1 MRRSLALSLAAS
13 ALIAGCGS
21 DATDV
26 ASSDPAADAARG
38 TDTGPT
44 GGFVTG
50 SDARVDAAD
59 AAMPTGG
66 TPTADAAL
74 APTADAASTPPAD
87 AGVDADAA
95 TAPPPDAAVSPTCRQ
110 TVRVGAYEIF
120 AYEASRPDATQ
131 AGAGADETDVCSRAG
146 VLPWTLL
153 THGEATAACASAG
166 FALCTNDQWQ
176 TACAGP
182 DMELYPYGGPHA
194 DAVCNDHIAGGN
206 ALEPTGARPGCRT
219 ANGIYDLSGNVWEI
233 TAESDR
239 RGASWRLNA
248 STYQQEYAG
257 CFEHVFIND
266 AYADDDV
273 GFRCCRAVE

>member
-1 MRRSLALSLAAS
+1 MRRSLAFSLAAS

-26 ASSDPAADAARG
+26 ASSEPAADAARG

-44 GGFVTG
+44 GGGVTG

-59 AAMPTGG
+59 AAAPQGG
-66 TPTADAAL
+66 TPAADAR
-74 APTADAASTPPAD
+74 ADAASTPASDAVVEAD
-87 AGVDADAA
+87 ATV
-95 TAPPPDAAVSPTCRQ
+95 APPPDAAVSPTCRQ
-110 TVRVGAYEIF
+110 TVRVGAYDIF
-120 AYEASRPDATQ
+120 AYEASRPDATG
-131 AGAGADETDVCSRAG
+131 ASAGADETDVCSRAG

-153 THGEATAACASAG
+153 THADATAACARVG
-166 FALCTNDQWQ
+166 FALCTNEQWQ
-176 TACAGP
+176 VACAGP
-182 DMELYPYGGPHA
+182 DMNLYPYAGPHA

-219 ANGIYDLSGNVWEI
+219 ADGIYDLSGNVWEI

-248 STYQQEYAG
+248 STYQQEFAG

-273 GFRCCRAVE
+273 GFRCCRVVE

>member
-21 DATDV
+21 DATD
-26 ASSDPAADAARG
+26 AAAAQSGADAARTPDLG
-38 TDTGPT
+38 
-44 GGFVTG
+44 
-50 SDARVDAAD
+50 A
-59 AAMPTGG
+59 TGG
-66 TPTADAAL
+66 TPATDARSTTPDVAPSPTADAAPAAGADL
-74 APTADAASTPPAD
+74 GAGADAAAPTP
-87 AGVDADAA
+87 DAA
-95 TAPPPDAAVSPTCRQ
+95 SDAALPPDAAVSPTCRQ
-110 TVRVGAYEIF
+110 TVRVGGYEIF
-120 AYEASRPDATQ
+120 TYEASRPDATQ
-131 AGAGADETDVCSRAG
+131 ASAGADETDVCSRPG

-153 THGEATAACASAG
+153 THAEATAACAHAG

-182 DMELYPYGGPHA
+182 DMDLYPYGGPHA

-219 ANGIYDLSGNVWEI
+219 ANGIFDLSGNVWEI